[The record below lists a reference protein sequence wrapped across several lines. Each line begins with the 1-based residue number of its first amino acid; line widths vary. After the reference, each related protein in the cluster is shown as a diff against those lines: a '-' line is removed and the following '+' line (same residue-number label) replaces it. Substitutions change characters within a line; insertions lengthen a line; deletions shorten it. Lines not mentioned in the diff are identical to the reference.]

1 MRMRSR
7 ARSNNPSQI
16 ITPQRRRST
25 WCRIRAKTYSRLGR
39 EREGKGREGK
49 GGRARPPRRRRR
61 RRVLSG
67 GRRKERRIQLNATF
81 QCEAG
86 GAHHTRVRRLPP
98 FLCLSSSL
106 LALSLFLSFF
116 YLFIYLFILAEGSKW
131 KLTTE
136 PAHILFLNN
145 DFSYYYNHK

>member
-49 GGRARPPRRRRR
+49 GREGERDLPGGGGGGESCP
-61 RRVLSG
+61 G
-67 GRRKERRIQLNATF
+67 DEGRRGESN
-81 QCEAG
+81 
-86 GAHHTRVRRLPP
+86 
-98 FLCLSSSL
+98 
-106 LALSLFLSFF
+106 
-116 YLFIYLFILAEGSKW
+116 
-131 KLTTE
+131 
-136 PAHILFLNN
+136 
-145 DFSYYYNHK
+145 